1 MFPSFHTNPRGSWI
15 TAGTKVRLPPRL
27 SQLKS
32 HVCSQGLALTGRQT
46 PDVPGTVAH
55 ATCAGGPAA
64 SPVRHLVLYN
74 DFHPLFSAAL
84 GAGPPRFQLLSCAP
98 SPDFW
103 CQLMSRI
110 SVLTPPPRGG
120 KPLLPD
126 KQLGFT
132 IFIISSWPQSLIP
145 AVGEMP
151 SQVPQMTE
159 MNEIPPGSQQ
169 QRSWQTRTTA
179 GSR

>member
-1 MFPSFHTNPRGSWI
+1 MSQAQWLMRRVLGALRHHLSDTSFSIMTF
-15 TAGTKVRLPPRL
+15 T
-27 SQLKS
+27 
-32 HVCSQGLALTGRQT
+32 
-46 PDVPGTVAH
+46 
-55 ATCAGGPAA
+55 
-64 SPVRHLVLYN
+64 
-74 DFHPLFSAAL
+74 PLFSAAL

-103 CQLMSRI
+103 RQLMSQI

-159 MNEIPPGSQQ
+159 MNEIPPSSPQQ
-169 QRSWQTRTTA
+169 WPWQTRTTA